1 MSLTNLK
8 WGMPVNKF
16 NQLIAK
22 AISTTSDDEA
32 LACLRM
38 AKKIGGETQ
47 SSVGEYNG
55 KTAEYWYDKAK
66 KLYDNNKSYETSYE
80 KVVKAGYRLSTERDV
95 LQKQVREQAST
106 ISKQRT
112 TIIMLAAISITAIAF
127 GVSQII
133 IA

>member
-1 MSLTNLK
+1 MNLTNLK

-38 AKKIGGETQ
+38 AKKIGGEVQ
-47 SSVGEYNG
+47 ASIGEYNG

-80 KVVKAGYRLSTERDV
+80 KVVRAGYRLSTERDV

-106 ISKQRT
+106 ISKQKM
-112 TIIMLAAISITAIAF
+112 TIIFLMTVSVTLFLGVATLLIA
-127 GVSQII
+127 
-133 IA
+133 

>member
-38 AKKIGGETQ
+38 AKKIGGEIQ

-112 TIIMLAAISITAIAF
+112 KIIMLAAISITAIAF